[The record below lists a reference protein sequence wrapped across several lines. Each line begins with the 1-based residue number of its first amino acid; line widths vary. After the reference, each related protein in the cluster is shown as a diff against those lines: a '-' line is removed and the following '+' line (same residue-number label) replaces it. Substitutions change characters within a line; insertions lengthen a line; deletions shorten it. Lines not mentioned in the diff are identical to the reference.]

1 VSRLT
6 LAIYLLAPIGIVL
19 WAIATLIG
27 GGNASIGDFFAV
39 PVQVLVFYPGPY
51 LWWVGL
57 CKFNSWRARYWHAG
71 LIAASCALATCLVA
85 PYFGRD
91 PSGLPYHWFFYWPL
105 AALLQIVFAV
115 GLRVVSGFANTRTP
129 NTSFE
134 RTREG

>member
-6 LAIYLLAPIGIVL
+6 LALYLLAPMGIVL
-19 WAIATLIG
+19 WSIVVLIG
-27 GGNASIGDFFAV
+27 QGGTTVGDFVVV
-39 PVQVLVFYPGPY
+39 PLQMIVFYPGPY

-57 CKFNSWRARYWHAG
+57 CKLKSLRARYWHAG

-105 AALLQIVFAV
+105 AILLQILFAAGV
-115 GLRVVSGFANTRTP
+115 RVVSGLTHTRTP